1 MFNWLCPLSS
11 LLGKSW
17 GEQRMA
23 DGVDG
28 RDGVLGQRIT
38 WSGVDEGSCSR
49 SRRRVREIG

>member
-17 GEQRMA
+17 GEQWMA

-28 RDGVLGQRIT
+28 HDGVLGQRIR
-38 WSGVDEGSCSR
+38 WGRGNGKRCSR
-49 SRRRVREIG
+49 SG